1 MQAGTYVDPAS
12 HYEAAAEHCAK
23 QGYSDPMLVRALL
36 NLPEEV
42 LESIDANPHEWT
54 QRVSEYAM
62 GWQCRMTD
70 KLKAEIGRPP
80 NQEFQRTKIR
90 TVRLTDE
97 DYKKL
102 KELGTD
108 RLRAWLRKA
117 KV

>member
-1 MQAGTYVDPAS
+1 
-12 HYEAAAEHCAK
+12 
-23 QGYSDPMLVRALL
+23 
-36 NLPEEV
+36 
-42 LESIDANPHEWT
+42 
-54 QRVSEYAM
+54 
-62 GWQCRMTD
+62 MTD
-70 KLKAEIGRPP
+70 KPKQGRPTKPADQLKAKIGRPP

-117 KV
+117 KA

>member
-1 MQAGTYVDPAS
+1 M
-12 HYEAAAEHCAK
+12 H
-23 QGYSDPMLVRALL
+23 
-36 NLPEEV
+36 
-42 LESIDANPHEWT
+42 
-54 QRVSEYAM
+54 
-62 GWQCRMTD
+62 D
-70 KLKAEIGRPP
+70 KLKAKIGRPP

-117 KV
+117 KA